1 MATQSYHLTFS
12 GYWREP
18 NISGLPAQSGI
29 YCVYG
34 GRHNVAGGTVT
45 LDRLIYIGESE
56 NVRNRVANHEKWL
69 TWRQYLTQGQQLIF
83 SAALILTG
91 RERAEAAMIHH
102 HKPPANTEYVD
113 SFPYDTTTVSTSGQ
127 IVLLSPLFTVHRTA
141 YGLGALA
148 NW

>member
-1 MATQSYHLTFS
+1 
-12 GYWREP
+12 
-18 NISGLPAQSGI
+18 
-29 YCVYG
+29 
-34 GRHNVAGGTVT
+34 
-45 LDRLIYIGESE
+45 
-56 NVRNRVANHEKWL
+56 
-69 TWRQYLTQGQQLIF
+69 LIF

-102 HKPPANTEYVD
+102 HKPPANTEYVN